1 LSTTEAPPFNIG
13 YYETQAKNIFDLY
26 IAGDGHMDDT
36 DLCSVED
43 RLTREWLST
52 VLKRGTGRDR
62 VIALAYLVKAKPRRC
77 LRHLESLLAM
87 ISPAKKQI
95 CLKAIDVLTDLF
107 DGALLPSTRSLI
119 SFEKRPFETLKN
131 FSTLPSEDLSVKAA
145 AGNRSLSANSREFV
159 LSLWY
164 FENQLKQIYSRFIS
178 ALEVIMGILVNKLG
192 DRSKNVTSGV
202 IHKLRG
208 LSRLH
213 FYSVNCSLVSQH
225 PNLKSL
231 LVEQLRILL
240 FRPNLVQRAKYYA
253 IVLLS
258 CVPLSKQAAVNS
270 DSQPDG
276 SSSST
281 ASLAA
286 ILFKIYIGFFKAAV
300 EADELPERLTTALLT
315 GISRVAPYLSGEIM
329 SSNVADIDSVFRL
342 VHLTSNFTISLQAL
356 NFLFHFTTHQPQL
369 RDRYYQ
375 SLYRKLADQS
385 VRWTSR
391 GPSLLHLIYQSMLVD
406 DDSERLSAFVQRLL
420 VVCLTH
426 PDAGFI
432 SAALILLEKLR
443 SSGRFSIPIICLT
456 QHPLQTMVFTHEHYL
471 QTHTSID
478 SYIFALIKIDENQK
492 MKPLLPIDVGVV
504 KKVDNQASDSDE
516 ELFVD
521 VSASENDEEGGEAQ
535 SKTTELPKKA
545 ITASWEHRQLNS
557 CGRNRH
563 SSASGKNAT
572 VGYDSSVRDP
582 RFARALH
589 QPCWQLLLASRHA
602 HPTVSLFANN
612 LLVGQLF
619 KYTGNPFDDLSVLQF
634 IERFAYKKPKS
645 VTSGSKAK
653 AAVMSSPR
661 LSDGQI
667 GDAVGR
673 LHNRAPRKDSSPTTI
688 DKFCVYTG
696 ALALRVSKPDKIV
709 RKKAAV
715 QRAKTLAVDSAA
727 YRNLTANQVPSD
739 ERFIH
744 SYFNFLEKSGTKKEH
759 DSDISVSDEEF
770 DSYLSKYC
778 FPSAFYE
785 TLVSNSRLRF
795 TCCRKACWETG
806 TPPDFALKLIVLP
819 SRSCFSNSVLS
830 RYCMLTLNSETNQ
843 VRSPVGNLPIHD
855 SWLVRCVVVGK

>member
-1 LSTTEAPPFNIG
+1 
-13 YYETQAKNIFDLY
+13 
-26 IAGDGHMDDT
+26 MDDT

-145 AGNRSLSANSREFV
+145 AGNRSLPANSREFV

-178 ALEVIMGILVNKLG
+178 ALENVLMMDTIPAEKNHALNSLITLVARKPESREVIMGILVNKLG

-208 LSRLH
+208 LI
-213 FYSVNCSLVSQH
+213 SQH

-406 DDSERLSAFVQRLL
+406 DDSERISAFVQRLL

-456 QHPLQTMVFTHEHYL
+456 QHPLQTM
-471 QTHTSID
+471 
-478 SYIFALIKIDENQK
+478 IDENQK
-492 MKPLLPIDVGVV
+492 LKPLLPIDVGVV

-653 AAVMSSPR
+653 AAV
-661 LSDGQI
+661 
-667 GDAVGR
+667 
-673 LHNRAPRKDSSPTTI
+673 
-688 DKFCVYTG
+688 
-696 ALALRVSKPDKIV
+696 SKPDKIV

-715 QRAKTLAVDSAA
+715 QRAKTLAVDSVA

-759 DSDISVSDEEF
+759 DSDVSVSDEEF
-770 DSYLSKYC
+770 DSYLMKHEKGLIPNDVDEDEDLSDFNYTDDEGEAEEAGTEENGGNRKVKGTEKC
-778 FPSAFYE
+778 TKDSA
-785 TLVSNSRLRF
+785 SG
-795 TCCRKACWETG
+795 A
-806 TPPDFALKLIVLP
+806 
-819 SRSCFSNSVLS
+819 
-830 RYCMLTLNSETNQ
+830 
-843 VRSPVGNLPIHD
+843 HD
-855 SWLVRCVVVGK
+855 SDVDIGTASEDVDDEDEEEEEEEADDLSMTEDGDSEEEFAAKSGKLDMNKLFVSAEEVGELYDTQDTQRSSKRQKWMDKRLYSQNRGGQKRARSSSLRPGKPKKRR